1 MAIKILGTL
10 GPSSLNKETVQKL
23 EQAGVN
29 LFRINLSHAP
39 LEDLGE
45 VLWNLNNWTSVPIC
59 LDSEGAQVRNGSMLN
74 GNIRFK
80 KRNLIKIHSKAV
92 VGDDLNISFTP
103 SCVFPDLRIGDQIQV
118 DFNSASFRILER
130 HDDFLVAEI
139 IEGGTVGSNKGAVVN
154 RPLVLPA
161 VTTKDK
167 AAFELGL
174 SMGIKNYALSFTH
187 RASDVIEIR
196 DIIGD
201 LNLISKIESIEGV
214 LNIKDI
220 LPLVDQILIDR
231 GDLSREIPIAKIPF
245 LQRSLITY
253 ARKYDTPVYVATN
266 LLESM
271 IESFSPT
278 RAEAND
284 VASTL
289 LMGASGLVLAAET
302 AIGKYPVEAVNMLT
316 SIIQHY
322 DNWTPETTFKE
333 LIDFE

>member
-1 MAIKILGTL
+1 MQA
-10 GPSSLNKETVQKL
+10 L

-45 VLWNLNNWTSVPIC
+45 VLWNLNKWTTVPIC
-59 LDSEGAQVRNGSMLN
+59 LDSEGAQVRNGSMTKEMT
-74 GNIRFK
+74 RFR
-80 KRNLIKIHSKAV
+80 KRDLIKIHSKAV
-92 VGDDLNISFTP
+92 VGDNLNMSFTP
-103 SCVFPDLRIGDQIQV
+103 SCVFSELKIGDQVQV
-118 DFNSASFRILER
+118 DFNSVSFRVINKNNGY
-130 HDDFLVAEI
+130 LVAEVM
-139 IEGGTVGSNKGAVVN
+139 EGGIVRSNKGAVVN
-154 RPLVLPA
+154 RPLVLSA
-161 VTTKDK
+161 VTAKDK

-196 DIIGD
+196 DIIGN
-201 LNLISKIESIEGV
+201 LSLISQIESIEGV
-214 LNIKDI
+214 LNIKEI

-231 GDLSREIPIAKIPF
+231 GDLLREIPIAKIPF

-253 ARKYDTPVYVATN
+253 AKKYDTPVYVETN

-302 AIGKYPVEAVNMLT
+302 AIGKYPVDAVKMIT
-316 SIIQHY
+316 SI
-322 DNWTPETTFKE
+322 TK
-333 LIDFE
+333 L